1 MSGEKLTLEIDDL
14 IIISEEEDEC
24 EHYIKIEYGAKEF
37 KTNSLS
43 GNKGNIG
50 ETFNLGE
57 EDHSAVKISLWK
69 SSDEDVLMGERI
81 ICTDQLRIGTGTDEK
96 YLLLNDCEEVANLRI
111 ISKFQATALGNL
123 IGEYLRDK
131 VLSEMVIFK

>member
-69 SSDEDVLMGERI
+69 SSDED
-81 ICTDQLRIGTGTDEK
+81 
-96 YLLLNDCEEVANLRI
+96 
-111 ISKFQATALGNL
+111 
-123 IGEYLRDK
+123 
-131 VLSEMVIFK
+131 